1 MQARR
6 RVGAGEYLKGTK
18 RAALAAEWSRSR
30 RNGLGRGRHVGLF
43 VLIAVGIVVAQTWLD
58 WRHSKRDWVVP
69 DWAKGM
75 ALAGM
80 VGVSLTAALSFTSIW
95 LQDQADQ
102 GTSMLSSRLFWME
115 LGLLLCVM
123 GTITFLVRRK
133 RMRSMVLLGAAVA
146 IAVWLGVALLS

>member
-1 MQARR
+1 MA
-6 RVGAGEYLKGTK
+6 
-18 RAALAAEWSRSR
+18 
-30 RNGLGRGRHVGLF
+30 LF

-58 WRHSKRDWVVP
+58 WRNSKRNWVVP

-102 GTSMLSSRLFWME
+102 GTSVLGSRLFWME